1 MSDTPTNDQAN
12 VDRPSPTSVSVRRTP
27 GALMP
32 LAGIAPAATTP
43 KAAEFALFKAG
54 QDDVMELI
62 RENLGDNGIEFS
74 SLTGVSWPSSQ
85 NTAFNIETAEGPKAF
100 RDLECVILRYRDG
113 RVMWG
118 SSFTESTGH
127 PPVCLSEDMRIGK
140 GNPGG
145 DCWQCPL
152 SQWGSGRDT
161 AGNPTRGKAC
171 QERRRIF
178 VMVPWSLLPIHINV
192 PPTSLKALRQY
203 FSKLIGLGLPYYSVV
218 TKLSLK
224 KTKNSEGTDYA
235 ELTASMSGR
244 LTNDEVHVFR
254 ALNAQFDSAF
264 MAQSIVPT
272 TPTAEEQKA
281 GASVPPKVAA
291 ATASAANSAG
301 TDVGG
306 EPGDGIP
313 I

>member
-1 MSDTPTNDQAN
+1 MSETPDPTDVAKQA
-12 VDRPSPTSVSVRRTP
+12 PTEVTVRRSV
-27 GALMP
+27 GGLMP

-43 KAAEFALFKAG
+43 KAADFALFKAG
-54 QDDVMELI
+54 QEDVIELI

-74 SLTGVSWPSSQ
+74 SLTGVSWPSS
-85 NTAFNIETAEGPKAF
+85 NSNAFNIETAEGPKAF
-100 RDLECVILRYRDG
+100 RDLECVVLRYRDG
-113 RVMWG
+113 RVLWG
-118 SSFTESTGH
+118 SSFAESSGD
-127 PPVCLSEDMRIGK
+127 PPVCISEDMRIGK

-145 DCWQCPL
+145 DCSKCPL

-171 QERRRIF
+171 QERRRLF

-192 PPTSLKALRQY
+192 PPTSLKPLKQY

-218 TKLSLK
+218 TKLSLV
-224 KTKNSEGTDYA
+224 KTSNTEGTEYA

-244 LTNDEVHVFR
+244 LTNDEIKVFR

-264 MAQSIVPT
+264 MSQTVVPT
-272 TPTAEEQKA
+272 MPTEIETKA
-281 GASVPPKVAA
+281 GAATPPKVAA
-291 ATASAANSAG
+291 ARADAAA
-301 TDVGG
+301 TDVG
-306 EPGDGIP
+306 EKPNDGIP